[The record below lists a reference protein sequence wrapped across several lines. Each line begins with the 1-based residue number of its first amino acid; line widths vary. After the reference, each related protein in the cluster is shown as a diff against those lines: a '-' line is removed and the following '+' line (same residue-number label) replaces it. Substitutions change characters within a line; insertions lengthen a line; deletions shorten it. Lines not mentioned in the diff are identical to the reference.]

1 MTASKPHRGV
11 LLIVAAPSGAG
22 KTSLVRALV
31 GSETDV
37 TVSVSHTTRPQRPGE
52 DDGIDYH
59 FVDQAS
65 FDDMIA
71 NDEFVEHATVFGNAY
86 GTSVSAIEGILD
98 AGKDLVLEIDWQGAQ
113 QVRAKFADAVSVFI
127 LPPSRETLTERLA
140 KRGQDDEAV
149 IAGRMASA
157 IAEMSHY
164 AEFDYLIVNENFD
177 TAVAELTTVLHAE
190 RLARSRRE
198 AELKDLL
205 ADLLS

>member
-164 AEFDYLIVNENFD
+164 AEFDYLIVNDDFD
-177 TAVAELTTVLHAE
+177 RAVEDMLTILRAE
-190 RLARSRRE
+190 RLRTARAATRQAKLLES
-198 AELKDLL
+198 LL
-205 ADLLS
+205 A